1 MAIRTYKVSELKDRV
16 TLDLGLI
23 LYGDLYSFL
32 GLDRASSIK
41 NFSSLIRQ
49 AINEY
54 SDYRAVVLSK
64 LMPDNKKYEFKD
76 NFKCKNF
83 I

>member
-41 NFSSLIRQ
+41 NFSYLIRQ